1 MPLIATATPL
11 YSIAELRAIET
22 AAAASLPQGSLMA
35 RAGQAAASAAMKIL
49 NHLEGGDAAHMR
61 VLVLA
66 GPGNNGGDALEAAA
80 HLAGAGIEV
89 LAWLAPE
96 AASTSPEREQ
106 AAARARNS
114 ATRFIDGANTMASAA
129 INAAPWNL
137 IIDGLFGIGATRP
150 LAGVCREM
158 AQLVNQQSC
167 PVLALDVPSGLHADT
182 GAADGAAIRASHT
195 ITFIGD
201 KPGLHTADGRDH
213 AGEVEVAALAIAPA
227 LLPQAGAQLNGLHL
241 FARHLRPRRQNTH
254 KGSYGS
260 VAVIGGATGMAGAP
274 ILAARTALHA
284 GAGRVHIAFAGT
296 PPAYDSGQPE
306 LMCKRAQDVDFSGLA
321 FGALVAG
328 PGLGGDINSE
338 GDSVELLQR
347 AIDSDSPLLFDADAL
362 NLMAAEPEL
371 QSALAT
377 RTGAGATIL
386 TPHPLEAA
394 RLLDMTV
401 AEVQADRLAA
411 ARQLAAQLGVIVV
424 LKGSGTVI
432 AAQDG
437 SVVVNTTGS
446 PALATAGTGD
456 VLAGLCGSLLA
467 QGWPEW
473 EAALGAV
480 WLHGAAADALVASGA
495 GPIGLT
501 AGELIPAIRKLINA
515 LSA

>member
-1 MPLIATATPL
+1 MTLFATATPL
-11 YSIAELRAIET
+11 YSIAEIRAIE
-22 AAAASLPQGSLMA
+22 AAAAATLPPGTLMA
-35 RAGQAAASAAMKIL
+35 RAGQAGASAALKIL
-49 NHLEGGDAAHMR
+49 NHLLDGDTAHRR

-80 HLAGAGIEV
+80 HLAGSGIEV
-89 LAWLAPE
+89 LVWLAPE
-96 AASTSPEREQ
+96 APSTSPEREQ
-106 AAARARNS
+106 AASRARNS
-114 ATRFIDGANTMASAA
+114 EARFIDGATTMATAA

-137 IIDGLFGIGATRP
+137 IIDGLFGIGSTRP
-150 LAGVCREM
+150 LAGICREM

-182 GAADGAAIRASHT
+182 GAVDGVAICATHT

-213 AGEVEVAALAIAPA
+213 AGEVEVAALAIEPA
-227 LLPQAGAQLNGLHL
+227 MLPQAGAQLNGLHL
-241 FARHLRPRRQNTH
+241 FARHLQPRRQNSH

-260 VAVIGGATGMAGAP
+260 VAVLGGATGMSGAP

-284 GAGRVHIAFAGT
+284 GAGRVTIGFPDA
-296 PPAYDSGQPE
+296 PLAYDSGQPE
-306 LMCKRAQDVDFSGLA
+306 LMCRRAQDMDFTGLA

-328 PGLGGDINSE
+328 PGLGSDS
-338 GDSVELLQR
+338 DSVELLQR
-347 AIDSDSPLLFDADAL
+347 AIDSDSALLLDADAL

-401 AEVQADRLAA
+401 AEVQADRLSS

-437 SVVVNTTGS
+437 SVVINVTGS

>member
-1 MPLIATATPL
+1 MTLLATATPL
-11 YSIAELRAIET
+11 YSIAEIRVIE
-22 AAAASLPQGSLMA
+22 AAAAQSLPQGTLMA
-35 RAGQAAASAAMKIL
+35 RAGQAAASAALKIL
-49 NHLEGGDAAHMR
+49 NHLADGDAAHMR

-96 AASTSPEREQ
+96 ASATSPEREQ
-106 AAARARNS
+106 AASRARNS
-114 ATRFIDGANTMASAA
+114 ATRFIDGATTMASAA
-129 INAAPWNL
+129 IHAAPWNL

-182 GAADGAAIRASHT
+182 GAVDGIAIRASHT

-241 FARHLRPRRQNTH
+241 FARHLQPRRQNSH

-274 ILAARTALHA
+274 ILSARTALHA

-306 LMCKRAQDVDFSGLA
+306 LMCKRAQDMDFTGLA

-328 PGLGGDINSE
+328 PGLGSDS
-338 GDSVELLQR
+338 DSVELLQR

-401 AEVQADRLAA
+401 AEVQADRLAS

-437 SVVVNTTGS
+437 SVVINTTGS

>member
-1 MPLIATATPL
+1 MPLTDSAHPL
-11 YSIAELRAIET
+11 YCVAELRAIEQ
-22 AAAASLPQGSLMA
+22 AAMQDLPQGLLMQ
-35 RAGQAAASAAMKIL
+35 RAGQAAASAALKL
-49 NHLEGGDAAHMR
+49 LHRQEDGDGAGHRR

-66 GPGNNGGDALEAAA
+66 GPGDNGGDALEAAA
-80 HLAGAGIEV
+80 HLAGSGIEV
-89 LAWLAPE
+89 LVWLAPE
-96 AASTSPEREQ
+96 ARATSPEREL
-106 AAARARNS
+106 ALVRAGGSAAR
-114 ATRFIDGANTMASAA
+114 FIEADTSMASAA
-129 INAAPWNL
+129 VGAAPWDL
-137 IIDGLFGIGATRP
+137 VIDGLFGIGASRP
-150 LAGVCREM
+150 LAGECRDVV
-158 AQLVNQQSC
+158 QLVNQLDC

-182 GAADGAAIRASHT
+182 GAVDGVGIRATHT
-195 ITFIGD
+195 LTFIGD
-201 KPGLHTADGRDH
+201 KPGLHTANGRDH
-213 AGEVEVAALAIAPA
+213 AGEVEVASLAIDPS
-227 LLPQAGAQLNGLHL
+227 LLPAAKAQLNGLQL
-241 FARHLRPRRQNTH
+241 FARQLQPRRQNTH

-260 VAVIGGATGMAGAP
+260 VAVIGGAHGMAGAP
-274 ILAARTALHA
+274 ILSARTALHA
-284 GAGRVHIAFAGT
+284 GAGRVYIAFPDS
-296 PPAYDSGQPE
+296 PPPFDSGQPE
-306 LMCKRAQDVDFSGLA
+306 LMCRRAQDVDFSGLHFA
-321 FGALVAG
+321 ALVAG
-328 PGLGGDINSE
+328 PGLG
-338 GDSVELLQR
+338 DSVDTVELLQR
-347 AIDSDSPLLFDADAL
+347 AFESDSPLLLDADAL

-401 AEVQADRLAA
+401 AQVQADRLGA

-437 SVVVNTTGS
+437 SVVINATGG

-480 WLHGAAADALVASGA
+480 WLHGAAADALVASGE

-515 LSA
+515 LSV

>member
-1 MPLIATATPL
+1 MHLTDSAHPL
-11 YSIAELRAIET
+11 YSIAELRAIEQ
-22 AAAASLPQGSLMA
+22 AALQDLPQGLLMQ
-35 RAGQAAASAAMKIL
+35 RAGQAAASAALKL
-49 NHLEGGDAAHMR
+49 LHRLEEGDSAGHSR

-66 GPGNNGGDALEAAA
+66 GPGDNGGDALEAAM
-80 HLAGAGIEV
+80 HLAGSGIEV
-89 LAWLAPE
+89 LVWLAPE
-96 AASTSPEREQ
+96 ARATSPEREL
-106 AAARARNS
+106 ALSRACNS
-114 ATRFIDGANTMASAA
+114 AARFIDAGTSMASAA
-129 INAAPWNL
+129 VGAAPWDL
-137 IIDGLFGIGATRP
+137 VIDGLFGIGASRP
-150 LAGVCREM
+150 LDGECREM
-158 AQLVNQQSC
+158 VQLVNKLDC

-182 GAADGAAIRASHT
+182 GAVDGAAIRATHT
-195 ITFIGD
+195 LTFIGD
-201 KPGLHTADGRDH
+201 KPGLHTANGRDH
-213 AGEVEVAALAIAPA
+213 AGEVEVAALAIDPA
-227 LLPQAGAQLNGLHL
+227 LLPTAKAQLNGLHL
-241 FARHLRPRRQNTH
+241 FTRQLQPRRQNTH

-260 VAVIGGATGMAGAP
+260 VAIIGGAQGMAGAP
-274 ILAARTALHA
+274 ILSARTALHA
-284 GAGRVHIAFAGT
+284 GAGRVFIAFPDT
-296 PPAYDSGQPE
+296 PPAFDSGQPE
-306 LMCKRAQDVDFSGLA
+306 LMCRRARDVDFSGLHFA
-321 FGALVAG
+321 ALVAG
-328 PGLGGDINSE
+328 PGLGGDV
-338 GDSVELLQR
+338 DTVELLQR
-347 AIDSDSPLLFDADAL
+347 AFESDSPLLLDADAL

-371 QSALAT
+371 QSALAV

-401 AEVQADRLAA
+401 AEVQADRLGA

-437 SVVVNTTGS
+437 GVVVNNTGG

-473 EAALGAV
+473 EAAIGAV

-501 AGELIPAIRKLINA
+501 AGELIPAIRRLINA